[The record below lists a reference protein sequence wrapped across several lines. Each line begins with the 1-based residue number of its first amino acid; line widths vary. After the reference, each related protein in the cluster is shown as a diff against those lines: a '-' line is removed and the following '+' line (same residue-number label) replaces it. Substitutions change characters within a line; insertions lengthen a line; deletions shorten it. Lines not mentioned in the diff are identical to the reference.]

1 MKKRIAIVGGSSVD
15 VFATSD
21 QPLIAHDSNPG
32 RVTIGFG
39 GVGRNIAENLA
50 YLEQDVLLI
59 AAFGQD
65 PFSIH
70 MLAHTA
76 YVGVNT
82 THTLIIP
89 EKQSPYYIS
98 VNDCHGEME
107 VAIADLRICD
117 LITPFFLSQKLSV
130 LNECDAV
137 IVDANLSE
145 EAIQYLA
152 HNCTPPLMAEAVSTR
167 KAVKLKSSLPHLFAV
182 KANLQETESLI
193 GEKLTS
199 DLQSLTQAANK
210 LHAFGISHVL
220 ITMGRNGAFYSDNG
234 NILRME
240 AYQTKTVNTN
250 GCGDAFS
257 AAGYL
262 AILCG
267 KDPTE
272 IMQSAMGAA
281 AITTQSEQAVFPGMS
296 FANIDRFLQEARK
309 QN

>member
-15 VFATSD
+15 IFATSD
-21 QPLIAHDSNPG
+21 QPLITHDSNPG
-32 RVTIGFG
+32 HVTIGFG
-39 GVGRNIAENLA
+39 GVGRNMAENLA
-50 YLEQDVLLI
+50 HLEQDVLLI

-76 YVGVNT
+76 SAGVDT

-89 EKQSPYYIS
+89 DRHSPYYIS
-98 VNDCHGEME
+98 VNDSHGEME

-117 LITPFFLSQKLSV
+117 LITPSFLSQKLPV

-137 IVDANLSE
+137 VVDTNLSE
-145 EAIQYLA
+145 EAIRFLA
-152 HNCTPPLMAEAVSTR
+152 YHCTPPLMAETVSTR
-167 KAVKLKSSLPHLFAV
+167 KAVKLISSLPHLFAV
-182 KANLQETESLI
+182 KANLQETEALI
-193 GEKLTS
+193 GEKVNG
-199 DLQSLTQAANK
+199 DLQSLIKAANK
-210 LHAFGISHVL
+210 LHAFGISHIL

-234 NILRME
+234 NILRMD
-240 AYQTKTVNTN
+240 AYQTETVNTN

-257 AAGYL
+257 AAAYL

-267 KDPTE
+267 RSPTE
-272 IMQSAMGAA
+272 IMQNALGAA
-281 AITTQSEQAVFPGMS
+281 AITAQSEQAVFAGMS
-296 FANIDRFLQEARK
+296 FASIDRFLREARE